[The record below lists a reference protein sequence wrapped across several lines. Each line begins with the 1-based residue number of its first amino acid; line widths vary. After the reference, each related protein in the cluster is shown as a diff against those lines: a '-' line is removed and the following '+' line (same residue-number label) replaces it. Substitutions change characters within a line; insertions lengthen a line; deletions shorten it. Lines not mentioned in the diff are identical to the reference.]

1 MRNAVQLDREEG
13 RSSKTEAADLSS
25 SAAWIPEYILKESE
39 LVYLLSK
46 MSRDVPIHSWS
57 GSYYINSDK
66 RWENGTLSLTRT
78 TVHFVSN
85 QSKESLASFR
95 LSGIMEI
102 KMESSSFIFSTLTV
116 LEEGNVKHWFGSL
129 KPNRVVVYNVLEHFW
144 RERLLSPSSEAR
156 GAECHPSK
164 GGELIKLVAG
174 SQKRLEDTGRVLSHQ
189 GEQFDNMMQG
199 LETIDSDLG
208 VADKLLLQLESPSW
222 WPFGKLPWKGQ
233 QEAKAEDAARAAAAS
248 VAGKGS
254 ARNKVIASIPAVVT
268 QGGSSDLKPGCLLVL
283 VSSLEARDTNCQL
296 LHRFERNDVDE
307 IRVHSP
313 YEITVRQRFIGKP
326 DICYRFLSAKM
337 PEAMSVL
344 DMQYKKKVD
353 FTSGYAAFRAT
364 PASSP
369 CDAERPNWNEG
380 LSQVTELPLQLP
392 AGELSQL
399 QVHVPQPTV
408 SQAEAQE
415 LKQMLMQLKNLA
427 LEADT
432 ELERQDDVLDD
443 LTSSTDRA
451 TMHIEKHTCRM
462 KRLL

>member
-1 MRNAVQLDREEG
+1 
-13 RSSKTEAADLSS
+13 
-25 SAAWIPEYILKESE
+25 
-39 LVYLLSK
+39 
-46 MSRDVPIHSWS
+46 MSRDVPIHSWP
-57 GSYYINSDK
+57 GSYYINSEK

-78 TVHFVSN
+78 MVRFVSN

-95 LSGIMEI
+95 LSRIMEL

-156 GAECHPSK
+156 GAECKPSK
-164 GGELIKLVAG
+164 GRELISLVAG
-174 SQKRLEDTGRVLSHQ
+174 AQRRLEDTGSVLSHQ

-199 LETIDSDLG
+199 LEKIDSDLG
-208 VADKLLLQLESPSW
+208 VADKLLLELESPSW
-222 WPFGKLPWKGQ
+222 WPFGKLPWKTQ
-233 QEAKAEDAARAAAAS
+233 QEAKAQDAARAGAAAAS
-248 VAGKGS
+248 AAGKGS
-254 ARNKVIASIPAVVT
+254 SRNKVIASIPAVVT
-268 QGGSSDLKPGCLLVL
+268 KGGDSDLKPGCLLVL
-283 VSSLEARDTNCQL
+283 VSSVEVRDTNCQL
-296 LHRFERNDVDE
+296 LHRFERNDIDE

-337 PEAMSVL
+337 PEAMSF
-344 DMQYKKKVD
+344 MNEY
-353 FTSGYAAFRAT
+353 TAFKTT
-364 PASSP
+364 PVSSP
-369 CDAERPNWNEG
+369 CDTEGSNWNEG
-380 LSQVTELPLQLP
+380 KRCQDTELPLEVP

-399 QVHVPQPTV
+399 QVHVLQPSV

-427 LEADT
+427 LEAET
-432 ELERQDDVLDD
+432 ELERQDDVLDE

>member
-1 MRNAVQLDREEG
+1 
-13 RSSKTEAADLSS
+13 
-25 SAAWIPEYILKESE
+25 
-39 LVYLLSK
+39 
-46 MSRDVPIHSWS
+46 MSRDVAIHSWP
-57 GSYYINSDK
+57 GSYYINSEK
-66 RWENGTLSLTRT
+66 RWESGTLSLTRT
-78 TVHFVSN
+78 TLRFVSN

-95 LSGIMEI
+95 LSRIMEI

-144 RERLLSPSSEAR
+144 RERLLSPGSEAR
-156 GAECHPSK
+156 GAECQPSK
-164 GGELIKLVAG
+164 GRELINLVAG
-174 SQKRLEDTGRVLSHQ
+174 AQRRLEDTGRVLSHQ

-199 LETIDSDLG
+199 LEKIDSDLG
-208 VADKLLLQLESPSW
+208 VADKLLSELESPSW
-222 WPFGKLPWKGQ
+222 WPFGKLPWKTQ
-233 QEAKAEDAARAAAAS
+233 QEAKAEDAARAAAAAAAS
-248 VAGKGS
+248 AARGS
-254 ARNKVIASIPAVVT
+254 SRNKVISSIPAVVSK
-268 QGGSSDLKPGCLLVL
+268 GGDSDLKPGCLLVL
-283 VSSLEARDTNCQL
+283 VSSLEVRDTNCQL
-296 LHRFERNDVDE
+296 LHRFERNEIDE

-337 PEAMSVL
+337 PEALSVL
-344 DMQYKKKVD
+344 EMQYKKKVE
-353 FTSGYAAFRAT
+353 FTGEYTAFKAT
-364 PASSP
+364 PLSSP
-369 CDAERPNWNEG
+369 CDPEGTSWNEG
-380 LSQVTELPLQLP
+380 LLQKCQDTELPLEVP

-399 QVHVPQPTV
+399 QVHVLQPSV

-427 LEADT
+427 LEAET
-432 ELERQDDVLDD
+432 ELERQDEVLDV

>member
-1 MRNAVQLDREEG
+1 
-13 RSSKTEAADLSS
+13 
-25 SAAWIPEYILKESE
+25 
-39 LVYLLSK
+39 
-46 MSRDVPIHSWS
+46 MSRDVPIHGWP
-57 GSYYINSDK
+57 GSYYINNEK

-78 TVHFVSN
+78 VLRFVSN
-85 QSKESLASFR
+85 QSKDSLCSFR
-95 LSGIMEI
+95 LSRIMDI

-156 GAECHPSK
+156 GAVSQPSK
-164 GGELIKLVAG
+164 GRELINLMAG
-174 SQKRLEDTGRVLSHQ
+174 AQRRLEDTGRVLSHQ

-199 LETIDSDLG
+199 LEKIDCDLG
-208 VADKLLLQLESPSW
+208 VADKLLSELESPSW
-222 WPFGKLPWKGQ
+222 WPF
-233 QEAKAEDAARAAAAS
+233 ATAAAAAS
-248 VAGKGS
+248 KGS
-254 ARNKVIASIPAVVT
+254 SRNKVITSIPAVVT
-268 QGGSSDLKPGCLLVL
+268 KGGHSDLKPGCLLVL
-283 VSSLEARDTNCQL
+283 VSSLEVRDTNCQL
-296 LHRFERNDVDE
+296 LQHFERNEIDE

-326 DICYRFLSAKM
+326 DICCRLLSAKM
-337 PEAMSVL
+337 PEALSVL
-344 DMQYKKKVD
+344 EMQYKKKME
-353 FTSGYAAFRAT
+353 FMSEYAAFKAT

-369 CDAERPNWNEG
+369 CDTESPNWYKGKSCQE
-380 LSQVTELPLQLP
+380 TKLPPEVP

-399 QVHVPQPTV
+399 QVHVLQPSV

-427 LEADT
+427 LEAET
-432 ELERQDDVLDD
+432 ELERQDEVLDV

>member
-1 MRNAVQLDREEG
+1 
-13 RSSKTEAADLSS
+13 
-25 SAAWIPEYILKESE
+25 
-39 LVYLLSK
+39 
-46 MSRDVPIHSWS
+46 MSRDVPIHSWF

-85 QSKESLASFR
+85 QSKESLANFR
-95 LSGIMEI
+95 LSRIVEI

-156 GAECHPSK
+156 GAECQPSK
-164 GGELIKLVAG
+164 GRELIHLVAG
-174 SQKRLEDTGRVLSHQ
+174 SQKTLEDTGRVLSHQ
-189 GEQFDNMMQG
+189 GEQFNHMMQG

-208 VADKLLLQLESPSW
+208 VADKLLLELESPSW
-222 WPFGKLPWKGQ
+222 WPFGKLPWKCQ
-233 QEAKAEDAARAAAAS
+233 QEAKAEDAARAAAK
-248 VAGKGS
+248 AGRGS
-254 ARNKVIASIPAVVT
+254 GRTTVIVSIPAVVT
-268 QGGSSDLKPGCLLVL
+268 QGGNSDLKPGCLLVL

-296 LHRFERNDVDE
+296 LHRFERNEVDE
-307 IRVHSP
+307 IRVHGP
-313 YEITVRQRFIGKP
+313 YEIAVRQRFIGKP

-344 DMQYKKKVD
+344 GMQYKKKVN
-353 FTSGYAAFRAT
+353 FTSEYAAFKAT

-369 CDAERPNWNEG
+369 CDTEGPSWNEE
-380 LSQVTELPLQLP
+380 TDLPLQLP

-399 QVHVPQPTV
+399 QVHALHPTV

-427 LEADT
+427 LEAET

-443 LTSSTDRA
+443 LSSSTDRA